1 MMILGVHQPLKC
13 VRCVCVLCVRV
24 RVCVCVCGV
33 VMGVVRPESHSSQ
46 REAERYPSHPLTP
59 LARFI
64 LGRSVVEIRLNKKF

>member
-33 VMGVVRPESHSSQ
+33 VMGVVRPESH
-46 REAERYPSHPLTP
+46 REKRRDIPPTP
-59 LARFI
+59 
-64 LGRSVVEIRLNKKF
+64 